1 MTNQNPAAPN
11 PQPIDLDADT
21 LAKVNAHADR
31 SIDRLFA
38 DIDELLSGDLT
49 EDLHSSA
56 HANER
61 QQQLP
66 AGYSDDRSAYQP
78 PIYLSS
84 PAGAEPQ
91 QYLLGAAPSQQQQRI
106 PFWLKALL
114 GIGLTSIALG
124 SLLLWLINTRKIE
137 LPTADTSW
145 LPFQSKSQVSAE
157 DAKFADYLRKS
168 LAKIDTTAP
177 QSTTAT
183 NLPNPASNNI
193 LTRTPQ
199 PTPVAFNPNRKIVAP
214 IAPGSANAL
223 PAAAISLFETH
234 PNRRTASAIFEIN
247 GRSQTVEIGE
257 KIGTSK
263 WSLLTVAKGEV
274 LLKKT
279 GGEIR
284 SIHLGQKF

>member
-1 MTNQNPAAPN
+1 MTNQNPAVPN
-11 PQPIDLDADT
+11 PQPIDLDSDT

-49 EDLHSSA
+49 EDLHSSN
-56 HANER
+56 ANDR
-61 QQQLP
+61 QHQPLT
-66 AGYSDDRSAYQP
+66 GYANDRSSYQP

-84 PAGAEPQ
+84 PAADAEPQ

-124 SLLLWLINTRKIE
+124 SLLSWLVNTRKIE
-137 LPTADTSW
+137 LPTINTSW
-145 LPFQSKSQVSAE
+145 LPFQSKSQVSPQ

-168 LAKIDTTAP
+168 LAKVDTTDSS
-177 QSTTAT
+177 STTAT
-183 NLPNPASNNI
+183 NLPNSNI

-214 IAPGSANAL
+214 RAPGNASAL
-223 PAAAISLFETH
+223 PVAPISLFETH
-234 PNRRTASAIFEIN
+234 PNRRPASAIFEIN